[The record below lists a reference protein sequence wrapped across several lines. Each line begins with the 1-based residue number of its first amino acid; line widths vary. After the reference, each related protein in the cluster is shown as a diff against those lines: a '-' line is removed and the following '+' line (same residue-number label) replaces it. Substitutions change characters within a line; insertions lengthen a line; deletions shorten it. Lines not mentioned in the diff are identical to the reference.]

1 MGLLERRPSVSE
13 LPNGNTVMS
22 LLPILSSA
30 AIVIGLAAALPQLS
44 AMVRARSAAGQSA
57 LGWMLG
63 ATVNTLMAYVNFVG
77 YHATPLALGNVA
89 SLAICLAAVG
99 LVVRFGEVADDSAD
113 APPAFHEL
121 PTLEFVL
128 LRDQLEDEARRR
140 SLIAA

>member
-1 MGLLERRPSVSE
+1 
-13 LPNGNTVMS
+13 MS
-22 LLPILSSA
+22 LLPVLSSA

-77 YHATPLALGNVA
+77 YHATPLALGNLA

-99 LVVRFGEVADDSAD
+99 LVLRFGETAAVDDD
-113 APPAFHEL
+113 APAFHEL
-121 PTLEFVL
+121 PTQEFVL
-128 LRDQLEDEARRR
+128 LREQLEHEARRR
-140 SLIAA
+140 DERRTQLVAA